1 MHLALQK
8 MKFNPIVKTI
18 LSLLLLCALVFA
30 IYYLRT
36 LLFYIVLSAILAFVG
51 RPILD
56 FLLKIH
62 ISKIRMP
69 ISIAAAIVLLLELG
83 VFFGILFL
91 FLPALIKELQVWSEI
106 DTESIMSY
114 LENQVGIYQRM
125 AADFQIEFDSEP
137 LKTSILNSLNLHKIT
152 GFFNY
157 LAQGFGSF
165 AVTLFSVSFITFFF
179 LKEENLAPAML
190 YSAIN
195 QEHHEKLDRILPKV
209 KNTLSRYFIGL
220 LLQVSIVTVMVATGL
235 SIVGIENIFFIAIFA
250 GLINVIPY
258 VGPLI
263 GSSVGLILAT
273 AQNLNLPFEAE
284 LMPLIGM
291 VALVF
296 LITQMIDNFV
306 LQPIIFSNSVN
317 AHPLEI
323 FLVITAAGTLLGVMG
338 MIVAVPFYSLLR
350 IIAKEFLSEFH
361 IIQSLTRNV

>member
-1 MHLALQK
+1 
-8 MKFNPIVKTI
+8 
-18 LSLLLLCALVFA
+18 
-30 IYYLRT
+30 
-36 LLFYIVLSAILAFVG
+36 
-51 RPILD
+51 
-56 FLLKIH
+56 
-62 ISKIRMP
+62 
-69 ISIAAAIVLLLELG
+69 
-83 VFFGILFL
+83 
-91 FLPALIKELQVWSEI
+91 
-106 DTESIMSY
+106 
-114 LENQVGIYQRM
+114 
-125 AADFQIEFDSEP
+125 
-137 LKTSILNSLNLHKIT
+137 
-152 GFFNY
+152 
-157 LAQGFGSF
+157 
-165 AVTLFSVSFITFFF
+165 
-179 LKEENLAPAML
+179 ML

-220 LLQVSIVTVMVATGL
+220 LLQVSIITVMVATGL

-296 LITQMIDNFV
+296 LITQMIDN
-306 LQPIIFSNSVN
+306 
-317 AHPLEI
+317 
-323 FLVITAAGTLLGVMG
+323 LVITAAGTLLGVMG